1 MAKPNANTDAS
12 KNGEQRQTASESLQ
26 TILGAASAKKST
38 IAEPA
43 MANSVNLLA
52 RKKVGEQA
60 LVEAVPVNLLK
71 AAEFGLGSGHAPQAG
86 KPISPDSPL
95 VTASTVTESRL
106 SAKLGKAEV
115 KQRLGDNALN
125 TTLDAARVDASGQ
138 ALTTNMGLQIS
149 DNQNSLKAGLRG
161 PTLLEDFVLREKITH
176 FDHERIPER
185 IVHARGSAAHGY
197 FECYT
202 ALDKLTKA
210 APFAESGKR
219 TPVFVRFSTV
229 AGERGSADLARDVR
243 GFAVKFYTDAGNWD
257 IVGNNIPVFFI
268 QDAMKFPD
276 LIHAVKPEP
285 NNQMPQAASAHDTFW
300 DFVSLMP
307 ESTHTLMWA
316 MSDRAIPRSLR
327 MMQGFGV
334 HTFRLVNAAGEAV
347 FCKFHW
353 NPIAG
358 THSVTWDEAVKINGA
373 DPDFHRRDLWDAIE
387 AGAYPAWE
395 LGLQVFSEAE
405 AEQFSFDVLDATKL
419 IPEELIPVQPVGR
432 MVLNRNPDNFF
443 AETEQV
449 AFGTANIIPG
459 IDFSNDPLL
468 SGRHH
473 SYLDTQLS
481 RLGGPNFHEL
491 PINAS
496 LAPVHNNQ
504 RDGIHRQSIIR
515 GRVAYEPN
523 SLGGGCPFQAGM
535 KGYVTFPQ
543 PVMEDKVRGKPE
555 KFADHFSQAT
565 LFWNSQTPIEQ
576 KHIIGAFRFEL
587 TKVQVPAIRVR
598 TVSMLANV
606 SMDLASKVAEGLDI
620 DMPPPMPRVL
630 ENPAQPE
637 ITQSAQLSLFAR
649 PGDGS
654 IQTRQVAIIVSDGI
668 DAGAVKGMQGIQGI
682 HAALLA
688 AGAVPKYIGESLGD
702 ITASN
707 GERIAVEVTFEAT
720 ASVLWDAVVL
730 PAYDMTTDVGYAL
743 ADSDN
748 TLAFIKEQYRHCKL
762 IVLLGNMQLLH
773 TAVGARITVDE
784 LKNDPSIIF
793 FEHNPLDGSDASS
806 ASAKNKVGS
815 IKKDKH
821 AITKKTFG
829 KKSAALL
836 NQSSMALMLSALG
849 KHRNFYRELC
859 DKQ

>member
-1 MAKPNANTDAS
+1 MAKPKVLPPSPKSSDQR
-12 KNGEQRQTASESLQ
+12 EQSGSGAELLQ
-26 TILGAASAKKST
+26 TLLIAAERGTVAFRKDTITKSAQS
-38 IAEPA
+38 
-43 MANSVNLLA
+43 NSVS
-52 RKKVGEQA
+52 KVEAQKAGAQA
-60 LVEAVPVNLLK
+60 LVSAVPHNPLK
-71 AAEFGLGSGHAPQAG
+71 AAEFGLESGHAPIQG
-86 KPISPDSPL
+86 KPIKAAQPV
-95 VTASTVTESRL
+95 VTASSVTEDIAS
-106 SAKLGKAEV
+106 GKT
-115 KQRLGDNALN
+115 GDGKPRIGFNPGNAP
-125 TTLDAARVDASGQ
+125 LDGVRVDSGGQ
-138 ALTTNMGLQIS
+138 ALTTNMGLKIS

-197 FECYT
+197 FESYA
-202 ALDKLTKA
+202 ALGKLTKA
-210 APFAESGKR
+210 APFSEAGKR

-243 GFAVKFYTDAGNWD
+243 GFAVKFYTEAGNWD
-257 IVGNNIPVFFI
+257 IVGNNMPIFFI

-285 NNQMPQAASAHDTFW
+285 NNQIPQAASAHDTFW

-307 ESTHTLMWA
+307 ESTHMLLWA

-334 HTFRLVNAAGEAV
+334 HTFRLVNEAGESV

-373 DPDFHRRDLWDAIE
+373 DSDFHRRDLWDAIE
-387 AGAYPAWE
+387 AGAFPEWE
-395 LGLQVFSEAE
+395 LGLQIFTEAE
-405 AEQFSFDVLDATKL
+405 ADKFSFDVLDATKL
-419 IPEELIPVQPVGR
+419 VPEELVPVQPVGR

-449 AFGTANIIPG
+449 AFGTANVIPG

-468 SGRHH
+468 HGRHH

-496 LAPVHNNQ
+496 LAQVHNNQ
-504 RDGIHRQSIIR
+504 RDGIHRQSIPR

-535 KGYVTFPQ
+535 QGFVTFPA

-565 LFWNSQTPIEQ
+565 LFWNSQTPVEK

-587 TKVQVPAIRVR
+587 TKVQVPAIRQR
-598 TVSMLANV
+598 TVSMLVNV
-606 SMDLASKVAEGLDI
+606 SDELADAVAEGLGI
-620 DMPPPMPRVL
+620 PVPAPQPRVL
-630 ENPAQPE
+630 QNPATPE
-637 ITQSAQLSLFAR
+637 VTNSPQLSLFAR

-654 IQTRQVAIIVSDGI
+654 ARTRQVALVVCDGVVGE
-668 DAGAVKGMQGIQGI
+668 ASRKV
-682 HAALLA
+682 HAALLD
-688 AGAVPKYIGESLGD
+688 AGAVPKFVGEALGEVTTSD
-702 ITASN
+702 GKPI
-707 GERIAVEVTFEAT
+707 RIDVTFEAT

-730 PAYDMTTDVGYAL
+730 PVGEDA
-743 ADSDN
+743 AA
-748 TLAFIKEQYRHCKL
+748 TLAQNEHALDFVKEQYRHCKL
-762 IVLLGNMQLLH
+762 IAALGELDVLTQ
-773 TAVGARITVDE
+773 AVGARATMDE
-784 LKNDPSIIF
+784 LKDDPGIIIF
-793 FEHNPLDGSDASS
+793 KTPTAREKNQASAKPDRKAKPAS
-806 ASAKNKVGS
+806 ASASPGGTG
-815 IKKDKH
+815 ID
-821 AITKKTFG
+821 
-829 KKSAALL
+829 AL
-836 NQSSMALMLSALG
+836 LSALG
-849 KHRNFYRELC
+849 KHRNFAREMY
-859 DKQ
+859 